1 MKTLQQFVQDIG
13 KLQASTEQAMKAAPQ
28 IMGRNVVN
36 DIHQN
41 FKLQGLQSDKGFEP
55 WEPSR
60 AAIEEHRKTLID
72 TATMFNSIH
81 YEVEGNKVLVG
92 LDSSLVPYA
101 KYHNEGTDDI
111 TKRQFLYVRQSV
123 LKKAMEQVEKLIK
136 VPK

>member
-1 MKTLQQFVQDIG
+1 MKTLQQLFVDIT
-13 KLQASTEQAMKAAPQ
+13 KFKDMAEKAIEVAPH
-28 IMGRNVVN
+28 IIGRNVVN

-111 TKRQFLYVRQSV
+111 TKRQFLYVRQAV
-123 LKKAMEQVEKLIK
+123 LKKAMEQIEKLIK

>member
-28 IMGRNVVN
+28 IMGREVVK
-36 DIHQN
+36 DIRQN
-41 FKLQGLQSDKGFEP
+41 FQLQGLQTDAGFEK
-55 WEPSR
+55 WEPSQ
-60 AAIEEHRKTLID
+60 AATRENRKTLID
-72 TATMFNSIH
+72 TSTLFNSIH